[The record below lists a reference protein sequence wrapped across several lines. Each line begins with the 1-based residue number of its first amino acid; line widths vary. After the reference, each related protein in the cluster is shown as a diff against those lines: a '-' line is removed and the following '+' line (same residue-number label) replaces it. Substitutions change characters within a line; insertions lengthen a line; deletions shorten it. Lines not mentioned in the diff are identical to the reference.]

1 MKQVIASSEG
11 AWQSPNLTAA
21 LYFWGVKKLEEG
33 DITTTKKTSLIVGI
47 IGGVIGLAVLLAGHF
62 VDAIDILIVIP
73 VFLTW
78 YKLEQES

>member
-1 MKQVIASSEG
+1 
-11 AWQSPNLTAA
+11 
-21 LYFWGVKKLEEG
+21 
-33 DITTTKKTSLIVGI
+33 VGI